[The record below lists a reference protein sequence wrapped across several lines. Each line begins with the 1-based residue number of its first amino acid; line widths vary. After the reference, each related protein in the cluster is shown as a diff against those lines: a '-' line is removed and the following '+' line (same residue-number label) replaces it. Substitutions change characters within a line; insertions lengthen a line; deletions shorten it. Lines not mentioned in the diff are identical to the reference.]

1 MEKFLYYPFN
11 EVRRKCPLGRG
22 IPLEGHALLC
32 LPLILMLRCYLRFSC
47 NGLCYAFQRG
57 SCQELPGG
65 EGGRAAGRCSMGGVA
80 APGCRYEEVALLWL
94 GGPKPPKRGMFFSA
108 QAVPCSCSGCGGDS
122 TDKRVC
128 PKTMQV
134 TSQAKQKTLV
144 LGQEKS
150 FFNQV
155 GGSGLLQA
163 MLLWKGS
170 RVPAA
175 LKPAALALLPCPAAC
190 FLQASVESV
199 PLKLT

>member
-1 MEKFLYYPFN
+1 MASATPFKEEAAKSSL
-11 EVRRKCPLGRG
+11 EVKEEEQQVGAPWEEWQLLGAGMRRW
-22 IPLEGHALLC
+22 LC
-32 LPLILMLRCYLRFSC
+32 CGWGDLSL
-47 NGLCYAFQRG
+47 QR
-57 SCQELPGG
+57 
-65 EGGRAAGRCSMGGVA
+65 
-80 APGCRYEEVALLWL
+80 EECL
-94 GGPKPPKRGMFFSA
+94 FSA

-122 TDKRVC
+122 TDKRVHL
-128 PKTMQV
+128 KTMQV

-170 RVPAA
+170 WVPAA